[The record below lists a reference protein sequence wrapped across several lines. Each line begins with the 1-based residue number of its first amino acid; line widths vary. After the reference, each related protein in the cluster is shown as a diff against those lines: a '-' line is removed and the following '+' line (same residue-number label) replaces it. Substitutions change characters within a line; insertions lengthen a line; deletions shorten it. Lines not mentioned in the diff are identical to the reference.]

1 MSGDG
6 GPSCLHSGKTKRGET
21 EAMKEKNPIRKW
33 VRFLMDVI
41 VMISLAWL
49 VVHSF
54 LSQTTISGHSMEPGI
69 SAGDIVLVDI
79 LSYRFFA
86 PRRMDIVIFQRGG
99 SAENVKRVVGLPGET
114 VTIQNGSVYIDG
126 KLLDKQRVS
135 NIALPGIAANPVE
148 LQQDEYFLIGDNA
161 DSSEDSRFQ
170 NVGNVKRSQISGRVW
185 FRLLPFRKFG
195 PLPR

>member
-1 MSGDG
+1 
-6 GPSCLHSGKTKRGET
+6 
-21 EAMKEKNPIRKW
+21 MKEKNPIRKW

-185 FRLLPFRKFG
+185 FRLLSFRKFG